1 MLELYQFEGCPF
13 CQQVRDTLDMLGL
26 DYIVRTV
33 PRESARRDRVQA
45 VSGQTQVPVLI
56 DPERGTGVV
65 ESEDIIDYLNEH
77 YRRKDP

>member
-1 MLELYQFEGCPF
+1 MLELYQLEGCPF
-13 CQQVRDTLDMLGL
+13 CQQVRAALDTLGL

-33 PRESARRDRVQA
+33 PRERERRDRVQA

-65 ESEDIIDYLNEH
+65 ESEDIIEYLNEH
-77 YRRKDP
+77 YKRKDP

>member
-13 CQQVRDTLDMLGL
+13 CQQVRDVLDALGL

-33 PRESARRDRVQA
+33 PRERARRDRVQA

-56 DPERGTGVV
+56 DPDRGTSVV

-77 YRRKDP
+77 YKRKDT